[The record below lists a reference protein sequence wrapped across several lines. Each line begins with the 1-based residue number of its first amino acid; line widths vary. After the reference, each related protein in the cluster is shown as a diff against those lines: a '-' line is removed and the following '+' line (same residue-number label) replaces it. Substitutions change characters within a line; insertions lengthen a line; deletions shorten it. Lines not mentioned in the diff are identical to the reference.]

1 MDFSIEGFSPSDL
14 STHDETNCETL
25 TLKRAAT
32 SIHLFFRFVY
42 LYTMA
47 IKLKHK
53 DTFSTYFIT
62 FTCAEWIPLFEL
74 TGSCDLVY
82 NWFSVLKTKMNAA
95 VVAYVIMPNHLHSI
109 LHFSKEGF
117 DLDNRIR

>member
-1 MDFSIEGFSPSDL
+1 
-14 STHDETNCETL
+14 
-25 TLKRAAT
+25 
-32 SIHLFFRFVY
+32 
-42 LYTMA
+42 MA

-74 TGSCDLVY
+74 TGSYDLVY

-95 VVAYVIMPNHLHSI
+95 VVAYVIMPNHLHAI
-109 LHFSKEGF
+109 LHFMKY
-117 DLDNRIR
+117 N